1 MPALI
6 YLCQMLLTFRP
17 LFARHLPWTMFCAV
31 ILGLIGS
38 HHVEGITSL
47 CRFWHMDESGYHQL
61 LHFFH
66 SSAWCLDAVVIY
78 WSRLVVAQHV
88 AVTVQGRPVL
98 VGDHT
103 YVVKDARRMPGVV
116 TLHQESETQSKPTY
130 FRGHQWGLVGLLVG
144 SWAQAFCLPLEARLH
159 QGFAHVQ
166 DDETDEAQRPT
177 LAVRLVTM
185 ALEFAVRHDTPS
197 LLVLDAFFAIAPVFQ
212 LAASR
217 WSLRLHQ
224 PFLTIVTRAK
234 KNYVAYEPAQPRAT
248 PSRGRPPKYGKPIPL
263 TKVFET
269 HKEQF
274 RTASC
279 AVYGHVETVSY
290 LGLNLLWK
298 PIHAPLRFVFAIT
311 SRGPIVL
318 MCSDLASDPLM
329 AMTLYC
335 ARVRIETLFAML
347 KSVLGA
353 FAYRFWSKRLPRHTR
368 KPTKNAT
375 LTAPPAEH
383 LETVRRTWEACER
396 FVMLGCIAIGLLQL
410 VALKLHAQVWDGF
423 RLFLRTRSRAL
434 PSERTVK
441 AVLAQE
447 LGQHF
452 RNVASL
458 VTLPLIATGVLPHTP
473 AVQNDPEQALCKVVN
488 AEVFT
493 PDPLSTIPSWLTCVN
508 L

>member
-1 MPALI
+1 MPALC
-6 YLCQMLLTFRP
+6 YLCQRLLTFRP

-47 CRFWHMDESGYHQL
+47 CRFWSMDARGYHQL

-66 SSAWCLDAVVIY
+66 ASAWCLDAVVVY

-88 AVTVQGRPVL
+88 AVLVQGRAVL
-98 VGDHT
+98 LGDHT

-116 TLHQESETQSKPTY
+116 TLHQDSATQSKPTY
-130 FRGHQWGLVGLLVG
+130 FRGHHWGIVGLMVG
-144 SWAQAFCLPLEARLH
+144 SLPHAFCLPLEARLH
-159 QGFAHVQ
+159 QGFTHVR
-166 DDETDEAQRPT
+166 DEETDEAHQPT

-197 LLVLDAFFAIAPVFQ
+197 LLVLDAFFSIAPVFQ

-217 WSLRLHQ
+217 WSLRLQQ
-224 PFLTIVTRAK
+224 PYLAIVTRAK
-234 KNYVAYEPAQPRAT
+234 KSSVAYEPAPPKPT
-248 PSRGRPPKYGKPIPL
+248 PARGRPATYGKPVKL
-263 TKVFET
+263 KDVFET

-274 RTASC
+274 VQASC
-279 AVYGHVETVSY
+279 VVYGQVETVSS
-290 LGLNLLWK
+290 LAVNLLWK
-298 PIHAPLRFVFAIT
+298 PLKAPLRFIFVRT

-329 AMTLYC
+329 AIALYC

-347 KSVLGA
+347 KGLLGA
-353 FAYRFWSKRLPRHTR
+353 FTYRFWSKRLPRHSR

-375 LTAPPAEH
+375 LQAPHREH

-396 FVMLGCIAIGLLQL
+396 FVMLSCIAAGLLQL
-410 VALKLHAQVWDGF
+410 VALQFPGQVWDGF
-423 RLFLRTRSRAL
+423 HLFLRTRSRTL

-441 AVLAQE
+441 AVLGQE
-447 LGQHF
+447 LVRYF
-452 RNVASL
+452 RAGASL
-458 VTLPLIATGVLPHTP
+458 ATLPFMTTGVFLQAPGAQHTSEKEP
-473 AVQNDPEQALCKVVN
+473 PKVVN
-488 AEVFT
+488 TEVLV
-493 PDPLSTIPSWLTCVN
+493 PDPL
-508 L
+508 

>member
-1 MPALI
+1 MPALR
-6 YLCQMLLTFRP
+6 YLAQMLSTFRP

-31 ILGLIGS
+31 ILGFIGS

-47 CRFWHMDESGYHQL
+47 CRFWHMEEPGYHQL

-66 SSAWCLDAVVIY
+66 ASAWCLDAVVVY
-78 WSRLVVAQHV
+78 WSHLVMAQHV
-88 AVTVQGRPVL
+88 AVMVQGRPVL

-130 FRGHQWGLVGLLVG
+130 FRGHQWGLVGLLIG
-144 SWAQAFCLPLEARLH
+144 SWSQAFCLPLEARLH
-159 QGFAHVQ
+159 QGFAHVH
-166 DDETDEAQRPT
+166 DDKTDEAQRPT
-177 LAVRLVTM
+177 LAVRLVSM

-197 LLVLDAFFAIAPVFQ
+197 LLVLDAFFAIAPVLH

-217 WSLRLHQ
+217 WSLRLKQ

-234 KNYVAYEPAQPRAT
+234 KNYVAYEPAPPRAT
-248 PSRGRPPKYGKPIPL
+248 PSRGRPPIYGKALKL
-263 TKVFET
+263 TAVFET

-279 AVYGHVETVSY
+279 TVYGHVESVSY

-298 PIHAPLRFVFAIT
+298 PIHAPLRVVFAIT

-318 MCSDLASDPLM
+318 MCSDLESDPLM
-329 AMTLYC
+329 ALTLYC

-347 KSVLGA
+347 KSVLGV
-353 FAYRFWSKRLPRHTR
+353 FAYRFWSKRLPRHSR

-375 LTAPPAEH
+375 LQAPHKEH
-383 LETVRRTWEACER
+383 LEAVQRTWEACER

-423 RLFLRTRSRAL
+423 HLFLRTRSRAL

-447 LGQHF
+447 LLRHF

-458 VTLPLIATGVLPHTP
+458 ATLPLMATGVLPHAP
-473 AVQNDPEQALCKVVN
+473 GAPNDPEQELLKVAN
-488 AEVFT
+488 AEVFA
-493 PDPLSTIPSWLTCVN
+493 PDSC
-508 L
+508 